1 MAIYQRGNR
10 WHVDVYDSNGKRIR
24 KPARIKGVH
33 PDEITK
39 KQALAYEK
47 ILKGKY
53 AEGEFELPGT
63 RKDLSFEKVV
73 SRYLDWC
80 DSNHERADRDHTAC
94 KNLLEY
100 FKGRKASKINLWL
113 IEGYK
118 KHRKGQGRE
127 PRTINIELSAFR
139 LMYNKAV
146 EWGLLNKNPITGM
159 KLLKEEVK
167 EIRVIDESELKRLY
181 QNANEYF
188 KPVLLFA
195 YFTGCRSSEIRLLKW
210 ENVNLKE
217 GSVLITK
224 TKNREERTVY
234 LTGLLVSELQKLNK
248 TREKLKREDRSDY
261 VFTYKEYPYF
271 TKSNLGRSWN
281 RAVAKSGI
289 KHCRFHDLRHTFCSN
304 LMVNEGV
311 DFETVMSLSGHKSL
325 SMLKRYTHTNK
336 NAKKDAVKR
345 LEKYMKIEN
354 NSHNLVTNVE
364 STLSEESQGSA
375 LTS

>member
-24 KPARIKGVH
+24 KPVRIKGVH

-39 KQALAYEK
+39 KQALEYEK

-53 AEGEFELPGT
+53 AEGAFELPGT
-63 RKDLSFEKVV
+63 IKELSFEKLVA
-73 SRYLDWC
+73 RFLDWC
-80 DSNHERADRDHTAC
+80 DNNHARADRDHTAC
-94 KNLLEY
+94 KNLLEF

-118 KHRKGQGRE
+118 KHRKGQGRQ
-127 PRTINIELSAFR
+127 PRTINIELSALR

-146 EWGLLNKNPITGM
+146 EWCLLSKNPIQGM

-167 EIRVIDESELKRLY
+167 EVTVIDGSELRRLY
-181 QNANEYF
+181 ENANEYF

-195 YFTGCRSSEIRLLKW
+195 YFTGCRASEIRLLKW
-210 ENVNLKE
+210 ENVNHKE
-217 GSVLITK
+217 ESVLITK
-224 TKNREERTVY
+224 AKNREERAVY
-234 LTGLLVSELQKLNK
+234 LTSLLVSELQKLYEERK
-248 TREKLKREDRSDY
+248 KLKKEDRSDY

-271 TKSNLGRSWN
+271 TKSILYRSWIS
-281 RAVAKSGI
+281 AWVKSGI
-289 KHCRFHDLRHTFCSN
+289 KKCTFHDFRHSFCSN
-304 LMVNEGV
+304 LMVNERV

-325 SMLKRYTHTNK
+325 TMLKRYTHTNK

-345 LEKYMKIEN
+345 LEKYMNIEN
-354 NSHNLVTNVE
+354 NSHNMVTNVE
-364 STLSEESQGSA
+364 SIKDKDSKDID
-375 LTS
+375 LTN

>member
-1 MAIYQRGNR
+1 MAVRKRNER
-10 WHVDVYDSNGKRIR
+10 WHVDIYDSNGKRIR
-24 KPARIKGVH
+24 KPVRIKGVH
-33 PDEITK
+33 PDKITK
-39 KQALAYEK
+39 KQALEFEK
-47 ILKGKY
+47 ILKGRL
-53 AEGEFELPGT
+53 AEGVELPSN
-63 RKDLSFEKVV
+63 RKGISFQKLV
-73 SRYLDWC
+73 SEYLKWC
-80 DSNHERADRDHTAC
+80 DDNHVRSDRDHIAC
-94 KNLLEY
+94 KNLLGF
-100 FKGRKASKINLWL
+100 FKGCNASKINLWL

-127 PRTINIELSAFR
+127 PRTINIELSALR
-139 LMYNKAV
+139 LMYNKAE
-146 EWGLLNKNPITGM
+146 EWGLLSKNPITGM

-167 EIRVIDESELKRLY
+167 EIRVIDESELKILY
-181 QNANEYF
+181 ENANEYF

-210 ENVNLKE
+210 ENVNFKE

-234 LTGLLVSELQKLNK
+234 LTGLLVSELQKLYK
-248 TREKLKREDRSDY
+248 EMQKLKREDRSDY
-261 VFTYKEYPYF
+261 VFIYKEYPYF

-336 NAKKDAVKR
+336 NAKKEAVKR

-354 NSHNLVTNVE
+354 YSHNLVTNVE
-364 STLSEESQGSA
+364 LTLSKESQGSA